1 MIKLLTREGNFATL
15 SAMTRQ
21 WRIEFEGAYYH
32 ILSRGNE
39 QRNIF
44 TDNDDRIS
52 FLEILGNMS
61 ERFEIEVYAYV
72 LMNNHYHLLLK
83 TNKPNISKGM
93 QWFGTTY
100 TRRYNVKHK
109 RNGHLFQGRFKNFL
123 VENDEYLMLLSCYI
137 HRNPLRAGIVRRLV
151 DYPWSSYPVYAY
163 GKKSPE
169 WLRTAPILSHFDI
182 KDKNRAYR
190 DMVQGY
196 SREEKRLWED
206 FRHSLFLGSQEFVDR
221 IKFKYL
227 SEKPDVE
234 IPKKRQVLRDT
245 TPKTILEK
253 AAKILKCNTN
263 DFLQSP
269 RICHSDKLNRDLLI
283 YILWNTG
290 WYNNKEIG
298 NLFGLGYS
306 SISRR
311 VTIMKSMILKDGEIH
326 KQLEEIKSLIK
337 V

>member
-1 MIKLLTREGNFATL
+1 VIKLLTREGNFAIL

-39 QRNIF
+39 RRNIF

-83 TNKPNISKGM
+83 TNKPNISQGM

-100 TRRYNVKHK
+100 TRRYNIKHK

-137 HRNPLRAGIVRRLV
+137 HRNPLRAGMVSRLA

-169 WLRTAPILSHFDI
+169 WLHTAPILSHFDT
-182 KDKNRAYR
+182 KDKNKAYR
-190 DMVQGY
+190 EMVQNY
-196 SREEKRLWED
+196 SQEEKRIWED
-206 FRHSLFLGSQEFVDR
+206 FRHGLFLGSQ
-221 IKFKYL
+221 KFIDCIRSKYL

-234 IPKKRQVLRDT
+234 IPQKRHVLRDT
-245 TPKTILEK
+245 NPRTILEK
-253 AAKILKCNTN
+253 AARVLKCNTN
-263 DFLQSP
+263 DFLQSS
-269 RICHSDKLNRDLLI
+269 RIGDSDKLNRDLLI
-283 YILWNTG
+283 YLLWSTG
-290 WYNNKEIG
+290 WYNNQEIG

-311 VTIMKSMILKDGEIH
+311 VTIMKSKISKGNEIH
-326 KQLEEIKSLIK
+326 KRLEEIKSLIK

>member
-1 MIKLLTREGNFATL
+1 
-15 SAMTRQ
+15 
-21 WRIEFEGAYYH
+21 
-32 ILSRGNE
+32 
-39 QRNIF
+39 
-44 TDNDDRIS
+44 
-52 FLEILGNMS
+52 MS

-137 HRNPLRAGIVRRLV
+137 HRNPQAGIVRRLV

-163 GKKSPE
+163 GKNHQSGYVQRLFFLILIQKT
-169 WLRTAPILSHFDI
+169 RTEHTEIWFKDI
-182 KDKNRAYR
+182 PGKK
-190 DMVQGY
+190 
-196 SREEKRLWED
+196 KRLWED
-206 FRHSLFLGSQEFVDR
+206 FRHGLFWDHRSLLTVSGPN
-221 IKFKYL
+221 ICPK
-227 SEKPDVE
+227 KPDVE
-234 IPKKRQVLRDT
+234 IPQKRQVLRDT
-245 TPKTILEK
+245 NPKTILEK

-263 DFLQSP
+263 DFLQSS
-269 RICHSDKLNRDLLI
+269 RISDSNKLNRDLLI
-283 YILWNTG
+283 YLLWSTG
-290 WYNNKEIG
+290 WYNNQEIG

-311 VTIMKSMILKDGEIH
+311 VTIMKSMILKEGEMN
-326 KQLEEIKSLIK
+326 KRLENIKSLINRLSENTFARL
-337 V
+337 VLYYIL

>member
-1 MIKLLTREGNFATL
+1 MIILLTRVAHFAIM
-15 SAMTRQ
+15 SAMSRQ

-39 QRNIF
+39 RRDIF
-44 TDNDDRIS
+44 ADDGDRIL
-52 FLEILGNMS
+52 FLDILGQMS

-83 TNKPNISKGM
+83 TNKPNISQGM

-100 TRRYNVKHK
+100 TRRYNLKHK

-123 VENDEYLMLLSCYI
+123 VQNDKYLILLSCYI
-137 HRNPLRAGIVRRLV
+137 HRNPLRAGIIGRLV

-169 WLRTAPILSHFDI
+169 WLRTTPILSHFDS
-182 KDKNRAYR
+182 KDKNKAYR
-190 DMVQGY
+190 EMTQRY
-196 SREEKRLWED
+196 SREEKRIWED
-206 FRHSLFLGSQEFVDR
+206 FRHGLFLGTQKFVDDIR
-221 IKFKYL
+221 SKYL

-234 IPKKRQVLRDT
+234 IPRKRHVLRDT
-245 TPKTILEK
+245 NPETILEK
-253 AAKILKCNTN
+253 AAKVLQCNTN
-263 DFLQSP
+263 DFLQSA
-269 RICHSDKLNRDLLI
+269 RICDADKHNRDLLI
-283 YILWNTG
+283 FLLWNTG
-290 WYNNKEIG
+290 WYNNQEIG

-311 VTIMKSMILKDGEIH
+311 VAIMKSKISKDSGILKR
-326 KQLEEIKSLIK
+326 LEEIKSLIK

>member
-1 MIKLLTREGNFATL
+1 M
-15 SAMTRQ
+15 
-21 WRIEFEGAYYH
+21 
-32 ILSRGNE
+32 
-39 QRNIF
+39 
-44 TDNDDRIS
+44 
-52 FLEILGNMS
+52 
-61 ERFEIEVYAYV
+61 
-72 LMNNHYHLLLK
+72 
-83 TNKPNISKGM
+83 
-93 QWFGTTY
+93 
-100 TRRYNVKHK
+100 
-109 RNGHLFQGRFKNFL
+109 GRF
-123 VENDEYLMLLSCYI
+123 S
-137 HRNPLRAGIVRRLV
+137 AQ
-151 DYPWSSYPVYAY
+151 S
-163 GKKSPE
+163 
-169 WLRTAPILSHFDI
+169 
-182 KDKNRAYR
+182 
-190 DMVQGY
+190 
-196 SREEKRLWED
+196 
-206 FRHSLFLGSQEFVDR
+206 FLGSQEFVDR
-221 IKFKYL
+221 IKSKYL

-263 DFLQSP
+263 DFFFFF

>member
-1 MIKLLTREGNFATL
+1 M

-169 WLRTAPILSHFDI
+169 WLRTAPILSHFDT
-182 KDKNRAYR
+182 KDK
-190 DMVQGY
+190 
-196 SREEKRLWED
+196 
-206 FRHSLFLGSQEFVDR
+206 
-221 IKFKYL
+221 
-227 SEKPDVE
+227 
-234 IPKKRQVLRDT
+234 
-245 TPKTILEK
+245 LEK

-311 VTIMKSMILKDGEIH
+311 VTIMKSMMLKDGEIH
-326 KQLEEIKSLIK
+326 KQLEENKSLIN